1 MNLASTTIVEA
12 MDSRCDSMNGRV
24 PQGSGDFFLDGLR
37 VLKANWIKILIF
49 NILYFGAFTVGVI
62 YGLSNP
68 AQQLTLARLVQIEL
82 RNNPTSRIVLDAL
95 MRRDML
101 TATVFT
107 FIHNL
112 IYPALL
118 ISTCGGLLILPL
130 ILNIWQYFILGV
142 IFSPTTMAHVFVLTL
157 SFPVLLME
165 TESYVFASIV
175 GLNLTLGLIKP
186 NLLYKDMKL
195 TRKQALRQSLNACV
209 AVYIWI
215 ITILLVSA
223 AIEIFTLTAI

>member
-1 MNLASTTIVEA
+1 MSDQAPEGT
-12 MDSRCDSMNGRV
+12 
-24 PQGSGDFFLDGLR
+24 GDFIVNGLR

-49 NILYFGAFTVGVI
+49 NILYFGAFIVGVF
-62 YGLSNP
+62 YGLGNP
-68 AQQLTLARLVQIEL
+68 AEQLTLARLVQIEL

-95 MRRDML
+95 MRRDLL
-101 TATVFT
+101 TAIVFT

-130 ILNIWQYFILGV
+130 ILNVWQYFILGIV
-142 IFSPTTMAHVFVLTL
+142 FSPTNPIHVFVLTL
-157 SFPVLLME
+157 SFPILLME
-165 TESYVFASIV
+165 TESYVFASVV
-175 GLNLTLGLIKP
+175 GLNLALGLIKP

-195 TRKQALRQSLNACV
+195 TRKQALRRSLTACA
-209 AVYIWI
+209 AVYVWI

-223 AIEIFTLTAI
+223 IIEIFTLTAI